1 MEDSA
6 RGRSTPRGSS
16 SSSSNSGVR
25 RMQGGPKQHARSRG
39 FGQLSLDGTPL
50 LTPDPTGSMPSNGN
64 GTAAVTAAGPKDSGS
79 SNGKNGGR
87 ACGGCRAS
95 GVTALDDNPLLTQAP
110 AMGDAISTINAARG
124 GKQKVITPQQMSGS
138 PGCSST
144 SSGSSSPKGSY
155 GNGRAPYVSSSSDVV
170 GCGGCGEALDK
181 MAAASSMRAA
191 GTITSAAAAAAA
203 AAAADPQPSGA
214 LALDGGALFTEEPG
228 SDRMAAAV
236 AAARQGSRSGSVSV
250 SSSALSSL
258 ASVDSSDELELLVK
272 FNKYELQE
280 RLQQQ
285 LEQYHDK
292 QQQQQQQHALS
303 SGGGTMSSGVSR
315 TGRRSRTSSSS
326 SVYAASSGVLT
337 SSSAAA
343 SLAAAAA
350 ACAASQQLAVWLS
363 APALQLL
370 LLSCCA
376 LGLSVTGSAVHKMLR
391 KDTAAA
397 PASKSSSSATAA
409 AAVAAG
415 PFSGASQLGQMLMG
429 LFFATLGASCCCSWS
444 SLAAAAP
451 LLGFV
456 GVMVGVHWALL
467 AVLGSG
473 LLPGMRKMRLPVEVL
488 LAGSAANIGGPATA
502 AGLAAARGWGRL
514 VQPSLLCGSLGYA
527 LGTAGGLLLAR
538 SLGVV

>member
-1 MEDSA
+1 
-6 RGRSTPRGSS
+6 
-16 SSSSNSGVR
+16 
-25 RMQGGPKQHARSRG
+25 
-39 FGQLSLDGTPL
+39 
-50 LTPDPTGSMPSNGN
+50 MPSNGN
-64 GTAAVTAAGPKDSGS
+64 GTAAAAAAATTGLKDSSSSS

-110 AMGDAISTINAARG
+110 AMGDAISTINAARD
-124 GKQKVITPQQMSGS
+124 GKQKVITPQQMPDS
-138 PGCSST
+138 PGGSSSSS

-155 GNGRAPYVSSSSDVV
+155 SNGRAPYVSSSSDVV

-191 GTITSAAAAAAA
+191 GTITSAAAAATA
-203 AAAADPQPSGA
+203 AAAADPRPSGA
-214 LALDGGALFTEEPG
+214 LALDGGALFTEEPE
-228 SDRMAAAV
+228 SDRLAAAV

-272 FNKYELQE
+272 FNKYELQD

-285 LEQYHDK
+285 LEQYQDK
-292 QQQQQQQHALS
+292 QQQQQQAS
-303 SGGGTMSSGVSR
+303 SSNASHVASH

-343 SLAAAAA
+343 SLAAATA
-350 ACAASQQLAVWLS
+350 ACAASQQLAVLLS

-376 LGLSVTGSAVHKMLR
+376 LGLSIVGSAAYKLLS

-397 PASKSSSSATAA
+397 SASKPSASASA
-409 AAVAAG
+409 AAVAG
-415 PFSGASQLGQMLMG
+415 PFSGASQLGQLLMG

-444 SLAAAAP
+444 SLAAMAP
-451 LLGFV
+451 LMGFV
-456 GVMVGVHWALL
+456 GVMVAVHWALL
-467 AVLGSG
+467 IVLGSG
-473 LLPGMRKMRLPVEVL
+473 LLPGMRRLRLPLEVL

-502 AGLAAARGWGRL
+502 AGLAGARGWWRL

>member
-1 MEDSA
+1 
-6 RGRSTPRGSS
+6 
-16 SSSSNSGVR
+16 
-25 RMQGGPKQHARSRG
+25 
-39 FGQLSLDGTPL
+39 
-50 LTPDPTGSMPSNGN
+50 
-64 GTAAVTAAGPKDSGS
+64 
-79 SNGKNGGR
+79 
-87 ACGGCRAS
+87 
-95 GVTALDDNPLLTQAP
+95 
-110 AMGDAISTINAARG
+110 
-124 GKQKVITPQQMSGS
+124 
-138 PGCSST
+138 
-144 SSGSSSPKGSY
+144 
-155 GNGRAPYVSSSSDVV
+155 
-170 GCGGCGEALDK
+170 
-181 MAAASSMRAA
+181 
-191 GTITSAAAAAAA
+191 
-203 AAAADPQPSGA
+203 
-214 LALDGGALFTEEPG
+214 
-228 SDRMAAAV
+228 MAAAV

-285 LEQYHDK
+285 LQQHHDK
-292 QQQQQQQHALS
+292 QQQQQHIS
-303 SGGGTMSSGVSR
+303 SSSSMSSGVSR
-315 TGRRSRTSSSS
+315 TGRRSRYSSSSSS

-337 SSSAAA
+337 SGSAAA

-376 LGLSVTGSAVHKMLR
+376 LGLSVAGSAVHKLLR

-397 PASKSSSSATAA
+397 PASKGSSATATAA
-409 AAVAAG
+409 AAAAAAAG
-415 PFSGASQLGQMLMG
+415 PFSGASQLGQLLMG

-444 SLAAAAP
+444 SLAATAP
-451 LLGFV
+451 LMGFV
-456 GVMVGVHWALL
+456 GLMVAVHWALL

-473 LLPGMRKMRLPVEVL
+473 LLPGMRKLRLPVEVL